1 MTSSRQPLSTQ
12 ARRSTWGAFAGFTI
26 DSFDIYLPLVAL
38 APAIAYFTPATLDP
52 SMVALIASY
61 IFVSTLV
68 ARPLGAFIFG
78 SLADRIGR
86 RRATLI
92 AVFGFGITTLAM
104 AALPGYEQWGIGAVV
119 VLIVLRFIGGIMLGG
134 ENSGANV
141 LAMEQ
146 VPKDRRGL
154 WGAVIQSGGTIAYVL
169 LGAITLVLLAVVP
182 AGPVDSPYVQW
193 GWRIPFVIGGLAALL
208 FAVYYARSV
217 EESAVWEAAGPKP
230 GLSVIGLLQG
240 RELRSFLQVFVMMTG
255 MWVLLNTVTAIV
267 PPILGTALGLT
278 SLQSTLY
285 LMVTWV
291 LVTVLYVAGG
301 VLGQRIGRR
310 TYLIVATL
318 VGLVAGTLSI
328 AYLGGLATGPSF
340 ATLLPALVGVAF
352 IAWPWAAVTPYLA
365 ERFRTSNRSIGFGL
379 GYTLG
384 VILPSFYA
392 SYLGWFGDLVG
403 ARYAPIV
410 LLVIGG
416 LLTVVGAALG
426 PETRHTDLS
435 ATGNS
440 NEQVTDRVDRTPTAY

>member
-1 MTSSRQPLSTQ
+1 MTSSHQPMSTQ
-12 ARRSTWGAFAGFTI
+12 ARRATWGAFAGFTI

-52 SMVALIASY
+52 ATVALLASY
-61 IFVSTLV
+61 VFVSTLV

-78 SLADRIGR
+78 SLADWIGR
-86 RRATLI
+86 RRATMF
-92 AVFGFGITTLAM
+92 AVFGFGTTTLAM
-104 AALPGYEQWGIGAVV
+104 AALPGYEQWGLGAVA
-119 VLIVLRFIGGIMLGG
+119 VLIVLRFVGGIMLGG

-146 VPKDRRGL
+146 VPKDQRGL
-154 WGAVIQSGGTIAYVL
+154 WGAVVQSGGTIAYVL
-169 LGAITLVLLAVVP
+169 LGAITLVLLAVIP

-193 GWRIPFVIGGLAALL
+193 GWRIPFVIGGLAALA
-208 FAVYYARSV
+208 FGVYYARKV
-217 EESAVWEAAGPKP
+217 EESEVWAAGPKP
-230 GLSVIGLLQG
+230 RLSVIGLLQG
-240 RELRSFLQVFVMMTG
+240 PELRSFLQVFLMMTG
-255 MWVLLNTVTAIV
+255 MWCLLNTVTAIV
-267 PPILGTALGLT
+267 PPILGGSLGLT
-278 SLQSTLY
+278 SKQSTLY

-291 LVTVLYVAGG
+291 LVTVLFITGG

-310 TYLIVATL
+310 TYLIAAAL
-318 VGLVAGTLSI
+318 VGLTAGTLSI
-328 AYLGGLATGPSF
+328 AHLGGLSTGPSF
-340 ATLLPALVGVAF
+340 VTLLPALVGVAF

-392 SYLGWFGDLVG
+392 TYLRWFGDLVG

-410 LLVIGG
+410 FLAIGG

-426 PETRHTDLS
+426 PETKHTDLR
-435 ATGNS
+435 ATGTS
-440 NEQVTDRVDRTPTAY
+440 NAQAGGQADPAPAAT